1 MHPQNQV
8 RSKNSKS
15 NSEVNITDQSETDET
30 INLKSIHDMMKAMMK
45 AMMQKLEKLDSIDTR
60 VKTIENDLKSV
71 KESIEFTHAEITDL
85 KKKVKLESKLTKQQ
99 SSESRS

>member
-30 INLKSIHDMMKAMMK
+30 INLKSMMK

-71 KESIEFTHAEITDL
+71 KESIEFTHAEIKDL